1 MSFCDREGCD
11 ASLTV
16 KLPHVVMATLT
27 TLLQSSPASQ
37 RAETI
42 FTHRDGSHTSTETY
56 LTFTKQCLT
65 QYRPQRAMSVKVTES
80 GESATIAT
88 MKKPH

>member
-1 MSFCDREGCD
+1 MIGSGCD

-27 TLLQSSPASQ
+27 LLQSSPASQ

-42 FTHRDGSHTSTETY
+42 ITHRAGSHTAMETY
-56 LTFTKQCLT
+56 LTFTKQWLT
-65 QYRPQRAMSVKVTES
+65 QYRPQRAMGVKVTES
-80 GESATIAT
+80 GENATIAT